1 LRIYELCLIFHNDTT
16 DEQQDQIFQSIAD
29 IVAQH
34 SGSVLKTE
42 KWGKKSFKFVIKKQT
57 KGHYCFLVFEAA
69 VTALKEIERNIMY
82 NESILRYNF
91 IRLEKFVA
99 PPAATEVETPAATE
113 VETPAATE
121 VETKVEAEVETKVE
135 AEVETKVEA
144 EVETKVEAEVE
155 TKVEAEAKVDTE
167 AEAENGTKTESVDV
181 EQAPATQE

>member
-16 DEQQDQIFQSIAD
+16 DEQQDQMFQSIAD
-29 IVAQH
+29 IIAPH

-42 KWGKKSFKFVIKKQT
+42 KWGKKSFKFVIKKQS

-69 VTALKEIERNIMY
+69 VTALKEIERHIMY

-99 PPAATEVETPAATE
+99 PPAEPVCT
-113 VETPAATE
+113 ETPAATE

-144 EVETKVEAEVE
+144 EV
-155 TKVEAEAKVDTE
+155 KVDT
-167 AEAENGTKTESVDV
+167 EAENGTKTESVDV

>member
-1 LRIYELCLIFHNDTT
+1 LIFHNDTT
-16 DEQQDQIFQSIAD
+16 DEQQDQMFQSIAD
-29 IVAQH
+29 IIAPH

-42 KWGKKSFKFVIKKQT
+42 KWGKKSFKFVIKKQS

-69 VTALKEIERNIMY
+69 VTALKEIERHIMY

-99 PPAATEVETPAATE
+99 PPAEPVCTETKVETQ
-113 VETPAATE
+113 AATE

-135 AEVETKVEA
+135 AEV
-144 EVETKVEAEVE
+144 
-155 TKVEAEAKVDTE
+155 KVDT
-167 AEAENGTKTESVDV
+167 EAENGTKTESVDV

>member
-69 VTALKEIERNIMY
+69 VTALKEIERHIMY

-91 IRLEKFVA
+91 VRLEKFVA
-99 PPAATEVETPAATE
+99 PPAEPVCTETPAATE
-113 VETPAATE
+113 VETKVVTE

-144 EVETKVEAEVE
+144 EV
-155 TKVEAEAKVDTE
+155 KVDT
-167 AEAENGTKTESVDV
+167 EAENGTKTESVDV

>member
-1 LRIYELCLIFHNDTT
+1 LILHNDTT
-16 DEQQDQIFQSIAD
+16 EEQQDQMFQSIAD

-34 SGSVLKTE
+34 SGAVLKTE
-42 KWGKKSFKFVIKKQT
+42 KWGKKNFKFVIKKQS

-99 PPAATEVETPAATE
+99 PPAEPVCTETQ
-113 VETPAATE
+113 AATE

-144 EVETKVEAEVE
+144 EV
-155 TKVEAEAKVDTE
+155 KVDT
-167 AEAENGTKTESVDV
+167 EAENGTKTESVDV
-181 EQAPATQE
+181 EQTPATQE

>member
-1 LRIYELCLIFHNDTT
+1 LIFHNDTT
-16 DEQQDQIFQSIAD
+16 DEQQDQMFQSIAD
-29 IVAQH
+29 IIAPH

-42 KWGKKSFKFVIKKQT
+42 KWGKKSFKFVIKKQS

-69 VTALKEIERNIMY
+69 VTALKEIERHIMY

-99 PPAATEVETPAATE
+99 PPAEPVCTETKAETEVETK
-113 VETPAATE
+113 VETE

-135 AEVETKVEA
+135 AEV
-144 EVETKVEAEVE
+144 
-155 TKVEAEAKVDTE
+155 KVDT
-167 AEAENGTKTESVDV
+167 EAENGTKTESVDV

>member
-1 LRIYELCLIFHNDTT
+1 MRIYELCLIFHNDTT
-16 DEQQDQIFQSIAD
+16 DEQQDEMFQSIAD
-29 IVAQH
+29 IIAQH

-42 KWGKKSFKFVIKKQT
+42 KWGKKSFKFVIKKQS

-69 VTALKEIERNIMY
+69 VTALKEIERHIMY

-91 IRLEKFVA
+91 VRLEKFVA
-99 PPAATEVETPAATE
+99 PPAEPVSTETKAEIK
-113 VETPAATE
+113 

-144 EVETKVEAEVE
+144 EVEK
-155 TKVEAEAKVDTE
+155 KVEAEAKVET
-167 AEAENGTKTESVDV
+167 EAENGTKTESVDV